1 MIVCPLLMSFS
12 YLNYNCL
19 HKMMATPRCTWKQQ
33 GVNTKKDNNG
43 KSADSDSIFRPSDI
57 H

>member
-1 MIVCPLLMSFS
+1 MSFS